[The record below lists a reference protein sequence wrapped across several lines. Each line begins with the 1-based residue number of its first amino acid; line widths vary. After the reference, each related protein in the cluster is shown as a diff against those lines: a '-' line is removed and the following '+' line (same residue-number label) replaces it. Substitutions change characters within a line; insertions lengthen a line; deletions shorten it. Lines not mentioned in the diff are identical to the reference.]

1 MIVRTCTLGSQR
13 TQTQAVATETDI
25 AIVHRARRKSLIG
38 YERLKHVRKPR
49 ITTDTIKIVQYKAED
64 ATMTEPSER
73 T

>member
-1 MIVRTCTLGSQR
+1 M
-13 TQTQAVATETDI
+13 
-25 AIVHRARRKSLIG
+25 IG